1 MVEKQII
8 LTKKQMR
15 LLESEYSNAY
25 VEPSSDSTTSLS
37 SDLNKTKTQNPT
49 DDTFI
54 VNANS
59 YDNNQKNN
67 TVTLDV
73 NADSPNDASQE
84 FQKLR
89 QNPHVRNLMA
99 NTNVN
104 AKIHLKNESIKRLE
118 ESSVMFTKKEIKE
131 MFNRK

>member
-1 MVEKQII
+1 
-8 LTKKQMR
+8 MR
-15 LLESEYSNAY
+15 LLENENSNAY
-25 VEPSSDSTTSLS
+25 VEPSSDSTASLS
-37 SDLNKTKTQNPT
+37 NDLNKTKMQNPT
-49 DDTFI
+49 DDTFV

-84 FQKLR
+84 FQRLR

-104 AKIHLKNESIKRLE
+104 AKIHLKNESTQRLE

-131 MFNRK
+131 IFKK